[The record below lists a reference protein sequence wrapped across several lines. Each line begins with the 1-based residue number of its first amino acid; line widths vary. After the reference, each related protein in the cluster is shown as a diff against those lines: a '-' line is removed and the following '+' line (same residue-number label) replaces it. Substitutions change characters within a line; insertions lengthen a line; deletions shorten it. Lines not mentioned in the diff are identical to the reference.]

1 LAWLLLFLRGL
12 YRLSNKSALQKTA
25 RTLQSALGELVVVQE
40 TQIPD
45 PDTNA
50 EAASTRRWF
59 SLKRFITKQIVW
71 TLPSISITSR

>member
-1 LAWLLLFLRGL
+1 
-12 YRLSNKSALQKTA
+12 LSSCKKRRFQ
-25 RTLQSALGELVVVQE
+25 ALG
-40 TQIPD
+40 
-45 PDTNA
+45 DTNA

>member
-1 LAWLLLFLRGL
+1 
-12 YRLSNKSALQKTA
+12 
-25 RTLQSALGELVVVQE
+25 VQE